1 MSADE
6 AADKARRSMATSFY
20 NQAWDILD
28 SDDRSP
34 EALNELIDCAHASR
48 HLWRGVGGVEQAA
61 IGEWL
66 VSRSYATAGMGA
78 EALRHA
84 TLAHGLAESS
94 ADLSDWLLP
103 STLEGLT
110 RAELVAHGP
119 EAAKVWHAEAL
130 TALERIAD
138 PEDRAL
144 IQAQLDELGLKR

>member
-6 AADKARRSMATSFY
+6 AADKARRSMAISLY

-48 HLWRGVGGVEQAA
+48 HLWRGVGGIEQAA

-66 VSRSYATAGMGA
+66 VSRSYATAGLGA
-78 EALRHA
+78 EAVRHA
-84 TLAHGLAESS
+84 ALALQLAESS
-94 ADLSDWLLP
+94 ADRADWLLP
-103 STLEGLT
+103 SALEGMT
-110 RAELVAHGP
+110 RAELIANGP
-119 EAAKVWHAEAL
+119 EAANMWHARAL
-130 TALERIAD
+130 IALESIAD

-144 IQAQLDELGLKR
+144 IQAQLDELGL

>member
-6 AADKARRSMATSFY
+6 AADKARRSMAISFY

-34 EALNELIDCAHASR
+34 GALNELIDCAHASR

-78 EALRHA
+78 EAVRHA
-84 TLAHGLAESS
+84 ALALQLAESS
-94 ADLSDWLLP
+94 ADLADWLLP
-103 STLEGLT
+103 SALEGMT
-110 RAELVAHGP
+110 RAELIANGR
-119 EAAKVWHAEAL
+119 EAANAWHARAL
-130 TALERIAD
+130 TALESIAD

-144 IQAQLDELGLKR
+144 IQAQLNELGL